1 MAEASSGWREV
12 RIGAAVMGILF
23 AALFVFWIQRGGN
36 PFAEAS
42 QLVLFVE
49 DAKGLEE
56 GAPVSL
62 SGLRVGEVRD
72 VSVLPP
78 DSPFRTRYTD
88 GLRGMNI
95 RIVLEVGE
103 GYRVEI
109 TDRSLARISSL
120 GVSGARY
127 VRIEKG
133 PVGGK
138 PLPIGGR
145 LRVEPSL
152 DVEHLLARST
162 EILNRIESLNENAA
176 EVRRKMRGGGGTL
189 GRFMADPT
197 DNQVA
202 ENIEAM
208 NLGAARVMRA
218 IDRGGGTL
226 PLERRTRR
234 IRSNVEAFQASVAAI
249 RRRFEEGEGTL
260 PRFTGDSALPAAL
273 ARLEG
278 KAAAVG
284 QLLET
289 GGGSLGRFLNDP
301 ELLDQLEILTL
312 QLDSLAA
319 QVRED
324 PLGSIDVDLR

>member
-1 MAEASSGWREV
+1 VAEASSGWREV
-12 RIGAAVMGILF
+12 RIGAAVTGFLF
-23 AALFVFWIQRGGN
+23 AALSVFWVQRGRN
-36 PFAEAS
+36 PFAEAY

-78 DSPFRTRYTD
+78 GSPLRTRYAD

-95 RIVLEVGE
+95 RIVLQVGE
-103 GYRVEI
+103 RYREEI
-109 TDRSLARISSL
+109 TDRSLARIGSL

-133 PVGGK
+133 PVGGRS
-138 PLPIGGR
+138 LTSGGR
-145 LRVEPSL
+145 LRVGPTL
-152 DVEHLLARST
+152 DVEQLLARST
-162 EILNRIESLNENAA
+162 EILNRIESLNANAE
-176 EVRRKMRGGGGTL
+176 EVRRKMREGGGTL

-202 ENIEAM
+202 ENIEVM

-218 IDRGGGTL
+218 IDQGGGTL

-234 IRSNVEAFQASVAAI
+234 IRSNVEAFQSSVGAI
-249 RRRFEEGEGTL
+249 RRRFEEGQGTL
-260 PRFTGDSALPAAL
+260 PRLTGDSALLAAL

-278 KAAAVG
+278 KAAAVS

-289 GGGSLGRFLNDP
+289 GEGSLGRFLNDP
-301 ELLDQLEILTL
+301 ELLDQLEVLTL
-312 QLDSLAA
+312 QLDSLAV

-324 PLGSIDVDLR
+324 PLGSIDVDLH